1 VRENVLIPLSLLDRL
16 IDLLEY
22 WNIREYDPSIRDDY
36 YDILATLQVKK
47 QKLELRDAYAKI
59 IQADN
64 PDDQHEARMRYLQL
78 KRWIDQL
85 GGAPF

>member
-1 VRENVLIPLSLLDRL
+1 VSENVLIPLSLLDRL

-22 WNIREYDPSIRDDY
+22 WNIREYAPSICDDY
-36 YDILATLQVKK
+36 YDILAALQVKK

-64 PDDQHEARMRYLQL
+64 PDDQHDARMRYLQL

>member
-1 VRENVLIPLSLLDRL
+1 MSENVLIPLSLLDRL

-22 WNIREYDPSIRDDY
+22 WNIREYDPCICDDY
-36 YDILATLQVKK
+36 YDILAALQVKK

-64 PDDQHEARMRYLQL
+64 PDDQHDARMRYLQL

>member
-1 VRENVLIPLSLLDRL
+1 MRENVLIPLSLLDRL